1 MNDNFGHIMLDN
13 LRNRGCQLAGVD
25 ACLSSQ
31 TQMDRSDDQ
40 IFLKITSIVIIIITY
55 TYLYVNRFVRVGWDS
70 ARSWNMIN
78 IYEYLPEEDRY
89 RMERLEMLD
98 ELELLRQLLQHY
110 CITIAWKGG
119 TMADVDHL

>member
-1 MNDNFGHIMLDN
+1 MSDNFGHIMLDN
-13 LRNRGCQLAGVD
+13 LRSRGCQLAGVD

-31 TQMDRSDDQ
+31 TQMDRSDNQ
-40 IFLKITSIVIIIITY
+40 LIWNFYNYFPTHVLFYI
-55 TYLYVNRFVRVGWDS
+55 NRFVRVGWDS

-78 IYEYLPEEDRY
+78 IYEFLPSEDRY

-98 ELELLRQLLQHY
+98 ELELLQQLLQHY
-110 CITIAWKGG
+110 CITIAWKGS

>member
-1 MNDNFGHIMLDN
+1 MF
-13 LRNRGCQLAGVD
+13 
-25 ACLSSQ
+25 
-31 TQMDRSDDQ
+31 
-40 IFLKITSIVIIIITY
+40 
-55 TYLYVNRFVRVGWDS
+55 VNRFVRVGWDS

-78 IYEYLPEEDRY
+78 IYEHLPGDDRY

-98 ELELLRQLLQHY
+98 ELELLQQLLQHY

>member
-1 MNDNFGHIMLDN
+1 MSDNFGRIMLDN
-13 LRNRGCQLAGVD
+13 LRNRGCELAGVD
-25 ACLSSQ
+25 ACLSPQ
-31 TQMDRSDDQ
+31 TQMDRFDQ
-40 IFLKITSIVIIIITY
+40 QRIIYKCIICMCKY
-55 TYLYVNRFVRVGWDS
+55 VYNVNRFVRVGWDS

-98 ELELLRQLLQHY
+98 ELELLQQLLQHY

>member
-1 MNDNFGHIMLDN
+1 MNDNFGRIMLDN
-13 LRNRGCQLAGVD
+13 LRSRGCQLAGVD
-25 ACLSSQ
+25 ACLSPQ
-31 TQMDRSDDQ
+31 TQIDRFDKK
-40 IFLKITSIVIIIITY
+40 IFSFVKNNVKYFLN
-55 TYLYVNRFVRVGWDS
+55 LFANRFVRVGWDS

-78 IYEYLPEEDRY
+78 IYEYLPVDDRY

-98 ELELLRQLLQHY
+98 ELELLQQLLQHY

>member
-1 MNDNFGHIMLDN
+1 MNDNFGRIMLDN
-13 LRNRGCQLAGVD
+13 LRIRGCQLAGVD

-31 TQMDRSDDQ
+31 TQIDRSDDH
-40 IFLKITSIVIIIITY
+40 IITLAVTIILY
-55 TYLYVNRFVRVGWDS
+55 TYFYVNRFVRVGWDS

-98 ELELLRQLLQHY
+98 ELELLQQLLQHY
-110 CITIAWKGG
+110 CITIAWKGA
-119 TMADVDHL
+119 TMSDIDHL